1 MRNFFFIFFTLII
14 LPFGPVIPQSFSCSF
29 GKTAACLDYGD
40 KVCSSMG
47 KCVSDDA
54 VCFSSFTCGY
64 GGFVCKST
72 LEDLAD
78 DYDELVSDYNNLR
91 NKCNN
96 IVDDY
101 NDAVSRHSDLVDDY
115 NDLNSNYKSILNRLE
130 SKQDELFEYRN
141 CVESSNTLAEA
152 LRC

>member
-1 MRNFFFIFFTLII
+1 MRNCLFIFFTLII

>member
-1 MRNFFFIFFTLII
+1 MDIDNTDISQLTTLCIQ
-14 LPFGPVIPQSFSCSF
+14 LC
-29 GKTAACLDYGD
+29 
-40 KVCSSMG
+40 
-47 KCVSDDA
+47 
-54 VCFSSFTCGY
+54 FTCGY

>member
-1 MRNFFFIFFTLII
+1 MRSCFLIFFTLMI
-14 LPFGPVIPQSFSCSF
+14 LPFGPVISQSFSCSF
-29 GKTAACLDYGD
+29 GTTAACLDYGD
-40 KVCSSMG
+40 KICSSMG

-64 GGFVCKST
+64 GGFVCKSS
-72 LEDLAD
+72 LEDMAD
-78 DYDELVSDYNNLR
+78 DYDEIVSDYNNLR

-101 NDAVSRHSDLVDDY
+101 NNAVSRHSDLVDDY
-115 NDLNSNYKSILNRLE
+115 NDLNSNYKSILNRLD

-141 CVESSNTLAEA
+141 CVESSKTLVEA